1 VWAKLVGVDRQ
12 LFLAVDAER
21 KSTLFSNIIHLS
33 FAIKTPMA
41 AGRDQIRGLA
51 AKCRR
56 TSDLSVHM
64 ALAVSAR
71 GDLRQKGNESQR
83 IVRINA
89 TLMDTEL
96 YRTFLAICDT
106 RSFTAAAREVGRTQS
121 AVSQQIKRLE
131 ASLGQ
136 LLFERDSTSVNLTE
150 YAKALLRPA
159 RTIVAT
165 HAEALAAFKR
175 TSFGGI
181 VVVGVAD
188 AYVNRILKD
197 VAREFSTLYPEG
209 TISIVIDDSLGL
221 SRRIADGTVDLA
233 FVTEGNC
240 PTRGPVAFRDR
251 LVVVW
256 DERNQDELPLAI
268 ALEAMN
274 RRYRA
279 AYVCR
284 SVHAQHMVVTAGL
297 AVAVLVEGSM
307 VEGERAYLEED
318 GFPVLKQLNI
328 RLERSWAKRSQ
339 VIDSLA
345 AHYLSFFAR
354 SEIGN

>member
-1 VWAKLVGVDRQ
+1 
-12 LFLAVDAER
+12 
-21 KSTLFSNIIHLS
+21 
-33 FAIKTPMA
+33 
-41 AGRDQIRGLA
+41 
-51 AKCRR
+51 
-56 TSDLSVHM
+56 
-64 ALAVSAR
+64 
-71 GDLRQKGNESQR
+71 
-83 IVRINA
+83 
-89 TLMDTEL
+89 MDIEL
-96 YRTFLAICDT
+96 YRTFLAISDT

-121 AVSQQIKRLE
+121 AVSQQVKRLE
-131 ASLGQ
+131 TSLGH
-136 LLFERDSTSVNLTE
+136 LLFERGPATVNLTE
-150 YAKALLRPA
+150 YGKSLLRPA

-188 AYVNRILKD
+188 AYVNRILQD
-197 VAREFSTLYPEG
+197 IAREFALLYPEG

-240 PTRGPVAFRDR
+240 PTRGPVVFRDR
-251 LVVVW
+251 LVVVGPAHVDLSQEDPLPVAVW
-256 DERNQDELPLAI
+256 DERNQDELPLAT

-284 SVHAQHMVVTAGL
+284 SVHAQHMAVTAGL
-297 AVAVLVEGSM
+297 CVAVLVEGSM
-307 VEGERAYLEED
+307 VDGERAYLGPG
-318 GFPVLKQLNI
+318 GFPVLRQLNI

-339 VIDSLA
+339 VVDSLA
-345 AHYLSFFAR
+345 AHYLAFFAQ
-354 SEIGN
+354 SDSQIGGGPASQQTIG